1 MENVNEEIKVLK
13 EKIEE
18 ARAQLNQMI
27 NKNNDEAFN
36 EEIIALSQVLDDL
49 LMEYI
54 KKSAKK

>member
-1 MENVNEEIKVLK
+1 MENVNDEIKVLK